1 MQILILSTYPASA
14 RDSGGVLRLRALRD
28 AFEAGGHKTHV
39 LAVVTPGPAESR
51 TADETILPVAE
62 ALFCEQDRLAVG
74 YHDILTGLR
83 CLDDRELLKRAEALA
98 GEFRPDAIMIEQP
111 FLVGLAQHL
120 QAQSGALLIYSAA
133 NLEAELKRALIA
145 LVPQYYRHE
154 EDLLS
159 AVSEAERRAAS
170 SAELTI
176 AIAPTLAGA
185 LESWGA
191 RSVRVFGNGTGVVPA
206 SQDRHPL
213 QAMLND
219 APQICFGCFGSAYW
233 PNLEGFAS
241 IMAPSLAFLPPS
253 VKVLMTGRFHE
264 EVRAHLGFR
273 RGAALNDTRV
283 IGYPHLSGPDFAA
296 LVAGC
301 DALLLPVFVGSGSP
315 LKTADALAS
324 GRPVLMSRLMAA
336 GYEDIIAACP
346 DGVRIVED
354 AAAFRAAWKEWA
366 DLGKAGLAAL
376 AGDGACRAALLR
388 WSKRLD
394 GLSEAVGA
402 LSNS

>member
-1 MQILILSTYPASA
+1 MNILILSTYPASA

-28 AFEAGGHKTHV
+28 ALEAGDHRTHV
-39 LAVVTPGPAESR
+39 LAVVTPGPAEAR
-51 TADETILPVAE
+51 TPTETILPVAE
-62 ALFCEQDRLAVG
+62 ELLTEQDRLAVG
-74 YHDILTGLR
+74 FHDILTGLR
-83 CLDDRELLKRAEALA
+83 CLDDADLLKQAEALVA
-98 GEFRPDAIMIEQP
+98 DFSPDAIMIEQP
-111 FLVGLAQHL
+111 FLVALAQRL
-120 QAQSGALLIYSAA
+120 QAQSGASLIYSAA
-133 NLEAELKRALIA
+133 NLEGELKRSLIA
-145 LVPQYYRHE
+145 LVPQYYRHQ
-154 EDLLS
+154 EDLLG
-159 AVSEAERRAAS
+159 AVFDAERLAAS

-176 AIAPTLAGA
+176 AIAPTLAA
-185 LESWGA
+185 PLEGWGA
-191 RSVRVFGNGTGVVPA
+191 RSIRVFGNGTGVTPA
-206 SQDRHPL
+206 SRDPHSL
-213 QAMLND
+213 QAMLSE

-233 PNLEGFAS
+233 PNLEGFADVMS
-241 IMAPSLAFLPPS
+241 PSLAFLPPD

-264 EVRAHLGFR
+264 EVRAHLTFR

-283 IGYPHLSGPDFAA
+283 VGYPHLDGPDFAA

-376 AGDGACRAALLR
+376 AGEGARRAALLR
-388 WSKRLD
+388 WSTRLD
-394 GLSEAVGA
+394 GFSEAVGA
-402 LSNS
+402 LAYG